1 MPELLWQSVPFR
13 LCLALPMNPVRLRS
27 LAAFRPLP
35 LLLSTAL
42 LAACG
47 PSAPP
52 QREMPPARVV
62 VDEVAVRDLPLTYEY
77 PARVAGSRVVEVRAR
92 VNGVITERA
101 YREGQP
107 VKQGDL
113 LFRIEPDNYKA
124 VYDQAAAQVA
134 IQQAAI
140 QQAQANYNRIKTLVD
155 EGAVSR
161 REFDQAE
168 ATLAQARAGLAA
180 AQANRTAAGL
190 NLEYTEVRAPV
201 DGIASKEAVTAGN
214 LVSGAAGAG
223 GDLLTTIVQAD
234 PAYVEF
240 SMTEPEFLRLRA
252 LTQNDAANL
261 GVKVRSGSRCATT
274 GHVDFTDSQVN
285 PTTGTVRARAV
296 FANADGCLVSGQF
309 LAIEVSGLSIPQAI
323 ALPKTGVLFGQAGA
337 MVWVIGEDSL
347 PQPRPI
353 RIQESWNDHWIVSE
367 GVQPGERI
375 VVDGIMKVRPDAP
388 VKALTREED
397 AARRAQNSQSA
408 PAAHGG

>member
-240 SMTEPEFLRLRA
+240 SMTEPELLRMRA
-252 LTQNDAANL
+252 LTRQDGGAEL
-261 GVKVRSGSRCATT
+261 KVRVRSGSSCA
-274 GHVDFTDSQVN
+274 GLGRVDFTDSVVN
-285 PTTGTVRARAV
+285 PATGTARARAV

-309 LAIEVSGLSIPQAI
+309 LAIEVTGLTLPQVIAIP
-323 ALPKTGVLFGQAGA
+323 KKGVQFGQAGA
-337 MVWVIGEDSL
+337 MVWVVDGKNVA
-347 PQPRPI
+347 QPRPVT
-353 RIQESWNDHWIVSE
+353 IQESWNEEWILSGGLE
-367 GVQPGERI
+367 AGERI
-375 VVDGIMKVRPDAP
+375 VVDGIMKVRPGATLAP
-388 VKALTREED
+388 VTPEED
-397 AARRAQNSQSA
+397 AAQRAQAAA
-408 PAAHGG
+408 PKAGG